1 MVTSL
6 VRADEAFSNDE
17 LVAWL
22 RRRLEDD
29 VLDVID
35 EFETLTVV
43 VTTDVWAEAHQ
54 ICKEEPRLAFGMFD
68 CLFGVDAGDDGFDV
82 VSILYSVELGRR
94 LLLRA
99 RVDGGREDPTIP
111 TVTHLFRGADFHE
124 RETWDMF
131 GIDFEGHDSLAPRI
145 LCDEHFEGWP
155 LRKDFH
161 LATREA
167 KPWPGV
173 KEPAETDEDGNIIEK
188 VPGIGEAVGPMPLD
202 ELMAEQ
208 ARAANPALVASEEEE
223 SDEDEAAQDGDAD
236 AVGDELKD
244 DSERVEAA
252 VLAEKT
258 ESGHA
263 DIAHHGGGDSSTDQV
278 LANRTDNPDVR
289 DPDQVRAEAA
299 EHRAEKAREI
309 AQDGLVTGTGEGE
322 DVPQGDPNAFG
333 GHGREPGE
341 TPTDLENVQDAR
353 ERGELPDEA
362 ADTSGMESQNP
373 TVEHSMGAGHG
384 TDETVAAADE
394 GYRGDEHTDPTTRQ
408 EALRELHEAAKDDG
422 SEGSSSDD
430 SDDEE
435 QS

>member
-43 VTTDVWAEAHQ
+43 VTTDAWVQAHQ
-54 ICKEEPRLAFGMFD
+54 ICKEESRLAFGMFD
-68 CLFGVDAGDDGFDV
+68 CLFGVDAQDDGFDV
-82 VSILYSVELGRR
+82 VSVLYSVELGRR
-94 LLLRA
+94 LLLRTRA
-99 RVDGGREDPTIP
+99 DGGRENPTVP

-131 GIDFEGHDSLAPRI
+131 GIEFEGHGSLAPRI

-208 ARAANPALVASEEEE
+208 ARAANPALVASEEE
-223 SDEDEAAQDGDAD
+223 DEAGDD
-236 AVGDELKD
+236 VVTDELKD
-244 DSERVEAA
+244 ESERVEAA
-252 VLAEKT
+252 VLADKT

-263 DIAHHGGGDSSTDQV
+263 DIAHHGGGDSSTDEV
-278 LANRTDNPDVR
+278 LANRADNPEVR

-341 TPTDLENVQDAR
+341 TPKDLEDVQAAR

-362 ADTSGMESQNP
+362 ADTSGVESQNP
-373 TVEHSMGAGHG
+373 TVEHSMAEGHS
-384 TDETVAAADE
+384 TDETIAVEAD
-394 GYRGDEHTDPTTRQ
+394 GYRGDEHTDPAATE
-408 EALRELHEAAKDDG
+408 EALAELREAADG
-422 SEGSSSDD
+422 EEPDPSDE
-430 SDDEE
+430 DDEE